1 MNVHLDER
9 AIPDGFG
16 KRGKRGETGKLGTNR
31 GTDATFPLL
40 RKPPIVMSQ
49 TSLVKQTSEGVPS
62 VLRLQVKARRRW
74 RTILLPEQPPL
85 K

>member
-31 GTDATFPLL
+31 GTDATFHLL